1 MKYINNS
8 INKKF
13 SQGFNNILSPS
24 LINLFIALSLLII
37 IALIYLKYNKI
48 ELYENPTTTQQQ
60 QPSVTLSSD
69 GINELN
75 FKNNTGYMST
85 IINNYLNSIQ
95 LKNDFQKTLDNREKI
110 ILDMA
115 DQINNI
121 IS

>member
-48 ELYENPTTTQQQ
+48 ELYIDNY
-60 QPSVTLSSD
+60 SVTADYINQMNLNNNTDYMSSIID
-69 GINELN
+69 NYIKSKKDNNKFKEILNARQKNIQDISYKINEL
-75 FKNNTGYMST
+75 
-85 IINNYLNSIQ
+85 I
-95 LKNDFQKTLDNREKI
+95 
-110 ILDMA
+110 A
-115 DQINNI
+115 
-121 IS
+121 

>member
-48 ELYENPTTTQQQ
+48 ELYIDNY
-60 QPSVTLSSD
+60 SVTAD
-69 GINELN
+69 YINQMNLN
-75 FKNNTGYMST
+75 NNTGYMSS
-85 IINNYLNSIQ
+85 IIDNYIKSKKDNNKFKEILNDRQKNIQ
-95 LKNDFQKTLDNREKI
+95 DISYKI
-110 ILDMA
+110 NELIA
-115 DQINNI
+115 
-121 IS
+121 

>member
-1 MKYINNS
+1 MKFINNS

-48 ELYENPTTTQQQ
+48 ELYADPTTTQR
-60 QPSVTLSSD
+60 QPSATLSSD

-75 FKNNTGYMST
+75 LKTDSGYMST

-95 LKNDFQKTLDNREKI
+95 LKNDLQLALDNREAIIQDMSEQINKI
-110 ILDMA
+110 I
-115 DQINNI
+115 
-121 IS
+121 S